1 MHWSP
6 QMLENR
12 RSRQCV
18 WYFARG
24 SPHLVFERSQS
35 VDAGG
40 RVLAIDQLDAL
51 LQTHLVS
58 RCIYDT
64 PVSEHSVVVRLED
77 IVMVRIGLL
86 QTRVVV

>member
-1 MHWSP
+1 
-6 QMLENR
+6 MLA
-12 RSRQCV
+12 V
-18 WYFARG
+18 
-24 SPHLVFERSQS
+24 
-35 VDAGG
+35 
-40 RVLAIDQLDAL
+40 DQLDAL

-58 RCIYDT
+58 RGVYDT